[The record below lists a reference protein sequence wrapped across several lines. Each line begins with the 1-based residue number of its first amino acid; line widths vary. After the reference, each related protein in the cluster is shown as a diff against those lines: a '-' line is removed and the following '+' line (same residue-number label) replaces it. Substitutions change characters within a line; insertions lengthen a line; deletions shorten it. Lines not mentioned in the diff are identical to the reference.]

1 MANWQ
6 ALRSYIQSRYKVAED
21 QGDVMRL
28 LFELADGRSQTVFV
42 GKCGEIEGSEWADV
56 WTPVAKES
64 QVSLRDLMVRNSQTV
79 VGGLALLDEGTII
92 FRHSFP
98 LADLDPSEFEAP
110 LSVAVLF
117 GDRLEHELTGRDVF

>member
-6 ALRSYIQSRYKVAED
+6 ALRNYIQSRYTVAD
-21 QGDVMRL
+21 DRGNIMRL
-28 LFELADGRSQTVFV
+28 LFELDGGRSQTVFV
-42 GKCGEIEGSEWADV
+42 SKCGEIEGGEWADV

-64 QVSLRDLMVRNSQTV
+64 QVSLRDLMLRNSQTV
-79 VGGLALLDEGTII
+79 VGGLGLLDDGTVI

-98 LADLDPSEFEAP
+98 LADLDASEFEAP